1 MIDAGFRAEF
11 ATGYLQREIILHQCD
26 VSNGIDESVHNSA
39 TKGFAV
45 GRLVK
50 VTKDSNGKYTITEIG
65 KDDST
70 DYDLSAVLDSF
81 IGLDGISL
89 SIGVDDDVPA
99 VTEE

>member
-1 MIDAGFRAEF
+1 MAKKSTKVAFSK
-11 ATGYLQREIILHQCD
+11 ATITFE
-26 VSNGIDESVHNSA
+26 
-39 TKGFAV
+39 
-45 GRLVK
+45 
-50 VTKDSNGKYTITEIG
+50 NGKYTITEIR

-81 IGLDGISL
+81 IGQEGISL

>member
-1 MIDAGFRAEF
+1 MAKKITKVAFSK
-11 ATGYLQREIILHQCD
+11 ATISFE
-26 VSNGIDESVHNSA
+26 
-39 TKGFAV
+39 
-45 GRLVK
+45 
-50 VTKDSNGKYTITEIG
+50 NGKYTITEIG

>member
-1 MIDAGFRAEF
+1 MAKITKKYAFSK
-11 ATGYLQREIILHQCD
+11 ATITFED
-26 VSNGIDESVHNSA
+26 
-39 TKGFAV
+39 
-45 GRLVK
+45 
-50 VTKDSNGKYTITEIG
+50 GKYTITEIT

-81 IGLDGISL
+81 IGQEGISL

>member
-1 MIDAGFRAEF
+1 MAKKRTKVAFSK
-11 ATGYLQREIILHQCD
+11 ATITFE
-26 VSNGIDESVHNSA
+26 
-39 TKGFAV
+39 
-45 GRLVK
+45 
-50 VTKDSNGKYTITEIG
+50 NGKYTITEIT

-81 IGLDGISL
+81 IGQEGISL

>member
-1 MIDAGFRAEF
+1 MAKKI
-11 ATGYLQREIILHQCD
+11 
-26 VSNGIDESVHNSA
+26 
-39 TKGFAV
+39 TKVAFSKA
-45 GRLVK
+45 
-50 VTKDSNGKYTITEIG
+50 SISFENGKYTITEIN

-81 IGLDGISL
+81 IGQEGISL

>member
-1 MIDAGFRAEF
+1 MAKITKKYAFSK
-11 ATGYLQREIILHQCD
+11 ATITFE
-26 VSNGIDESVHNSA
+26 
-39 TKGFAV
+39 
-45 GRLVK
+45 
-50 VTKDSNGKYTITEIG
+50 NGKYTITEIT

-81 IGLDGISL
+81 VGLEGISL

>member
-1 MIDAGFRAEF
+1 MAKKI
-11 ATGYLQREIILHQCD
+11 
-26 VSNGIDESVHNSA
+26 
-39 TKGFAV
+39 TKVAFSKASI
-45 GRLVK
+45 
-50 VTKDSNGKYTITEIG
+50 TFENGKYTITEIG

>member
-1 MIDAGFRAEF
+1 MAKK
-11 ATGYLQREIILHQCD
+11 
-26 VSNGIDESVHNSA
+26 S
-39 TKGFAV
+39 TKVAFSKANI
-45 GRLVK
+45 
-50 VTKDSNGKYTITEIG
+50 TFENGKYTITEIT

-81 IGLDGISL
+81 IGQEGISL

>member
-1 MIDAGFRAEF
+1 MAKITKKYAFSK
-11 ATGYLQREIILHQCD
+11 ATITFE
-26 VSNGIDESVHNSA
+26 
-39 TKGFAV
+39 
-45 GRLVK
+45 
-50 VTKDSNGKYTITEIG
+50 NGKYTITEIT

-81 IGLDGISL
+81 IGQEGVSL

>member
-1 MIDAGFRAEF
+1 MAKI
-11 ATGYLQREIILHQCD
+11 
-26 VSNGIDESVHNSA
+26 
-39 TKGFAV
+39 TKKYAFSKA
-45 GRLVK
+45 
-50 VTKDSNGKYTITEIG
+50 SISFENGKYTITEIT

-81 IGLDGISL
+81 IGQEGISL

>member
-1 MIDAGFRAEF
+1 MAKKSTKVVFSK
-11 ATGYLQREIILHQCD
+11 ATITFE
-26 VSNGIDESVHNSA
+26 
-39 TKGFAV
+39 
-45 GRLVK
+45 
-50 VTKDSNGKYTITEIG
+50 NGKYTITEIT

-81 IGLDGISL
+81 IGQEGISL

>member
-1 MIDAGFRAEF
+1 MAKI
-11 ATGYLQREIILHQCD
+11 
-26 VSNGIDESVHNSA
+26 
-39 TKGFAV
+39 TKKYAFSKA
-45 GRLVK
+45 
-50 VTKDSNGKYTITEIG
+50 SISFENGKYTITEIN

-81 IGLDGISL
+81 IGQEGVSL

>member
-1 MIDAGFRAEF
+1 MAKI
-11 ATGYLQREIILHQCD
+11 
-26 VSNGIDESVHNSA
+26 
-39 TKGFAV
+39 TKKYAFSKA
-45 GRLVK
+45 
-50 VTKDSNGKYTITEIG
+50 SISFENGKYTITEIT

-81 IGLDGISL
+81 VGLEGVSL